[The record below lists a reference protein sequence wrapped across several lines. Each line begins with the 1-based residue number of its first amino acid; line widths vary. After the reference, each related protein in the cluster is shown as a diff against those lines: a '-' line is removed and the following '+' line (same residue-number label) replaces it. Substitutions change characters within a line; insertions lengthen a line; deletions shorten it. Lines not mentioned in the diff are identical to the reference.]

1 MSITVQY
8 LTVQHFQDIKP
19 ASLSGINMAHLIKL
33 AQEPEQSNIHIPGLD
48 MSPKMQE

>member
-1 MSITVQY
+1 
-8 LTVQHFQDIKP
+8 
-19 ASLSGINMAHLIKL
+19 MANLIKL